1 MIRTI
6 FTRKNLIAIAITVFY
21 AIVLLFTGMCL
32 DGGATFVNKKNPI
45 AGKKAVTEKG
55 VGSGNDGK
63 TAMKPEKIAFSFTA
77 DANLN
82 DGGET
87 AGNVPYVWV
96 SKASMVR
103 CALTYGDTVIVQSMK
118 EGSRILASECL

>member
-1 MIRTI
+1 MPP
-6 FTRKNLIAIAITVFY
+6 KKES
-21 AIVLLFTGMCL
+21 
-32 DGGATFVNKKNPI
+32 NKKNSI
-45 AGKKAVTEKG
+45 AGKKEVTEKG

-118 EGSRILASECL
+118 EGSRILASEYFPS

>member
-1 MIRTI
+1 MPP
-6 FTRKNLIAIAITVFY
+6 KKESS
-21 AIVLLFTGMCL
+21 
-32 DGGATFVNKKNPI
+32 KKNT
-45 AGKKAVTEKG
+45 ASGKKLGTEKG

-63 TAMKPEKIAFSFTA
+63 STMKPEKIAFSFTA
-77 DANLN
+77 NANLN

-96 SKASMVR
+96 SKASMMR

-118 EGSRILASECL
+118 ENSRILASEC

>member
-1 MIRTI
+1 MPPKRE
-6 FTRKNLIAIAITVFY
+6 VS
-21 AIVLLFTGMCL
+21 
-32 DGGATFVNKKNPI
+32 KKNAT
-45 AGKKAVTEKG
+45 AGKKPVAEKG

-63 TAMKPEKIAFSFTA
+63 TATRPEKIAFSFTA
-77 DANLN
+77 NANLN

-118 EGSRILASECL
+118 EGSRILASE